1 MVIRSKLIVVISWN
15 DTFQI
20 KKSLR
25 FVAEAMTLGGKRN
38 KINQTRPLQ
47 KKRGIV
53 KNMVRYKKKMIMIL
67 LMDGFSV
74 TDGNS

>member
-25 FVAEAMTLGGKRN
+25 FVAEAMTLGGKHN
-38 KINQTRPLQ
+38 KINQTRLLQ

-67 LMDGFSV
+67 LMDGV
-74 TDGNS
+74 LV

>member
-53 KNMVRYKKKMIMIL
+53 KKHGTIQKKK
-67 LMDGFSV
+67 
-74 TDGNS
+74 

>member
-53 KNMVRYKKKMIMIL
+53 KYTVRYKKKMIMIL
-67 LMDGFSV
+67 LMDGV
-74 TDGNS
+74 LV

>member
-47 KKRGIV
+47 KKKRNCKKHGTIQ
-53 KNMVRYKKKMIMIL
+53 KKKMIMIL
-67 LMDGFSV
+67 LMDGV
-74 TDGNS
+74 LV

>member
-25 FVAEAMTLGGKRN
+25 FVAEAITLGGKRN

-47 KKRGIV
+47 KKEE
-53 KNMVRYKKKMIMIL
+53 L
-67 LMDGFSV
+67 
-74 TDGNS
+74 

>member
-15 DTFQI
+15 DMFQI

-47 KKRGIV
+47 KKEE
-53 KNMVRYKKKMIMIL
+53 L
-67 LMDGFSV
+67 
-74 TDGNS
+74 

>member
-20 KKSLR
+20 R

-67 LMDGFSV
+67 LMDGV
-74 TDGNS
+74 LV

>member
-20 KKSLR
+20 KKALR
-25 FVAEAMTLGGKRN
+25 FVAEAMTLGGKH
-38 KINQTRPLQ
+38 KF
-47 KKRGIV
+47 
-53 KNMVRYKKKMIMIL
+53 YKKKRNCKKHGTIQKKNDNDTV
-67 LMDGFSV
+67 DGWCFSV